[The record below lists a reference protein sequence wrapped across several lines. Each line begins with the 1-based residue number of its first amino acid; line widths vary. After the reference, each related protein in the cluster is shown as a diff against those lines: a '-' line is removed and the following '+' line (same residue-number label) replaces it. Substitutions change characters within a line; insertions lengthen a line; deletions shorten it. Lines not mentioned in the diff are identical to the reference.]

1 MYTWIPDIGKMLR
14 SLPTAHLRG
23 GAVGSTRKKKNY
35 LLHCY
40 FEDGQTFEGLL
51 LALSGVFWFF
61 VSCLHV
67 CLWST
72 TSQRPLSLRENSIRA
87 LSTRCRCPWTQPTGH
102 EPRRLDS
109 SCLSYIR
116 YGRCC
121 SWPVRFVGG
130 RRKPL
135 LSQAAGV
142 QEIKTD
148 RLDA

>member
-72 TSQRPLSLRENSIRA
+72 QPASVLSVSGRIPFAHCQPGASALGRSRPGTN
-87 LSTRCRCPWTQPTGH
+87 
-102 EPRRLDS
+102 LDAWILLA
-109 SCLSYIR
+109 LSYIR
-116 YGRCC
+116 YGGVAR
-121 SWPVRFVGG
+121 G
-130 RRKPL
+130 R
-135 LSQAAGV
+135 
-142 QEIKTD
+142 
-148 RLDA
+148 